1 MVLEVVQEDMGE
13 DSMYCTQ
20 HPFKNSTPGGICGSC
35 LQEKLGKLVSSSF
48 PVAIFPSTSSPS
60 ASFRSDFTTTTTT
73 TITTTT
79 TTTTTSSNKNTKQFD
94 NSRTSKLPFS
104 LAQRR
109 KKKKDGKMGISDS
122 ANNMVFQ
129 RSKSTTTP
137 RNHMHFGDEEKEHM
151 HSKKGFWSFL
161 YSSKHA
167 NASKKH
173 DNNTYKDSAFLS
185 SSSSS
190 SNAALNINNA
200 ATLREKQ
207 KQREEFIV
215 LEENDLSPDQAS
227 FDRKVSRSRSVGCG
241 SRSFS
246 GDFFERISTGFG
258 DCTLRRVESQRE
270 GKGKNGQ
277 NSMMKERVRCGG
289 LFGGFMM
296 ITSSSSSSS
305 SSSYWVS
312 SDHNMNGKTPSSV
325 GHHLAH
331 GRSKSWG
338 WAFASPMKSFSTK
351 HTSKTAQNNKNA
363 TPNLAAI
370 PSLLAV

>member
-13 DSMYCTQ
+13 DSMYCTK

-48 PVAIFPSTSSPS
+48 PVAIFPSTSSSPS

-151 HSKKGFWSFL
+151 HRKKGFWSFL

-270 GKGKNGQ
+270 
-277 NSMMKERVRCGG
+277 
-289 LFGGFMM
+289 
-296 ITSSSSSSS
+296 
-305 SSSYWVS
+305 
-312 SDHNMNGKTPSSV
+312 DHNMNGKTPASV

-331 GRSKSWG
+331 GRKCYTQFGCHSF
-338 WAFASPMKSFSTK
+338 FACCLKLK
-351 HTSKTAQNNKNA
+351 
-363 TPNLAAI
+363 
-370 PSLLAV
+370 